1 MVGYERYHKNETES
15 RNYSRFAGPG
25 AKLSF
30 GMAGSAAMSASDA
43 PTWSDHVHAVLARA
57 GLKHGG
63 ARQRII
69 DLLAREPCALSAVEI
84 EDALRA
90 QGKPTARAS
99 IYRVLDLLVDHGLVE
114 RVAVGQGLSRFER
127 THPSG
132 EHHHHLVC
140 DDCGRVEA
148 FADPDLERAIHR
160 LERKSGYAV
169 AAHDVL
175 LRGRCDECLPG

>member
-1 MVGYERYHKNETES
+1 MVSNDSVK
-15 RNYSRFAGPG
+15 
-25 AKLSF
+25 
-30 GMAGSAAMSASDA
+30 
-43 PTWSDHVHAVLARA
+43 WSEHVDEVLGRA

-84 EDALRA
+84 EDSLRA
-90 QGKPTARAS
+90 AGKPTGRAS

-127 THPSG
+127 THPDG

-140 DDCGRVEA
+140 DQCGRLVA
-148 FADPDLERAIHR
+148 FDDPALERAIDDLSEKLGVRVEH
-160 LERKSGYAV
+160 
-169 AAHDVL
+169 HDVV
-175 LRGRCDECLPG
+175 LRGACERCE